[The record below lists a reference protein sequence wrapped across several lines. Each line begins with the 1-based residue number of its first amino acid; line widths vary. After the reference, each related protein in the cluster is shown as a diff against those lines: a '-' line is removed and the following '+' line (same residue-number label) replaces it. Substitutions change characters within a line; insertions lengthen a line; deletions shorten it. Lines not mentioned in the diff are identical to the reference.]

1 MPNITHIILAAG
13 SSSRM
18 GKLKQLLPWKGT
30 FLLDYV
36 IDKVMKTTNNRVIL
50 VLGSNYDQIK
60 TKLGNKAIDIVINEE
75 WDKGL
80 GASIAKGVSAALK
93 DNKPEAILTSLVDQ
107 PLIPENYF
115 TEMISAFKGTP
126 EQIIASDYGHDKLGV
141 PALFGANYFNDL
153 MTLQTDKGA
162 KSIILKNRIHVDT
175 INAKEFLSDL
185 DTTEDYQKLYAAN
198 HQ

>member
-1 MPNITHIILAAG
+1 
-13 SSSRM
+13 M
-18 GKLKQLLPWKGT
+18 GKPKQLLPWKGT

-36 IDKVMKTTNNRVIL
+36 IDKVVKTTSNRVIL

-80 GASIAKGVSAALK
+80 GASIAKGVSTTDLK
-93 DNKPEAILTSLVDQ
+93 DKKPDAILISLADQ

-115 TEMISAFKGTP
+115 TEMINAFKGTP
-126 EQIIASDYGHDKLGV
+126 EQIIASNYGDNKLGV

-175 INAKEFLSDL
+175 INAKEFLSDF